1 LSLVAKPNQ
10 EGRARLPEESWLER
24 QLVPR
29 GSPREYAM
37 DSTLLLTPLVLIAV
51 VFYVAWPLLKEDVGS
66 LHDEGTELE
75 IALEEKD
82 TAIANLKDIEMDYRM
97 GKLSDGDYE
106 SLRNDFEAR
115 AVSAIKKLESVEK
128 KPKQHKSS

>member
-1 LSLVAKPNQ
+1 
-10 EGRARLPEESWLER
+10 
-24 QLVPR
+24 
-29 GSPREYAM
+29 M